1 MSGLKGAA
9 LTPYAVIA
17 TADAAATR
25 NASLRDIV
33 NALQQDFA
41 SHMIAWAM
49 FLRVGGEP
57 ALSSLSLTPRKF
69 ASGLLSSPSSQPRD
83 DWVPR
88 TFRYHSVDYWDG
100 IKGTEAQ

>member
-1 MSGLKGAA
+1 
-9 LTPYAVIA
+9 
-17 TADAAATR
+17 
-25 NASLRDIV
+25 V

-69 ASGLLSSPSSQPRD
+69 ASGLLPLPARN
-83 DWVPR
+83 R
-88 TFRYHSVDYWDG
+88 ETIGFLGLFG
-100 IKGTEAQ
+100 ITR